1 VQILG
6 RGGDGRRRVRRDV
19 ESDDRR
25 ALPEREKEGA
35 QGGSA
40 KTEGEGAEGTG
51 GKRPSLTRKWQEQIQ
66 NAPLPQAKDRW
77 LQLRSPT
84 MPARNPRNTTSGQVI
99 SSSSPRTR
107 KLLSFCAT
115 TNKQVRQKS
124 TSLQPQQLSNRKG
137 ENKNRGFGT

>member
-1 VQILG
+1 MQILG

-51 GKRPSLTRKWQEQIQ
+51 GKTASLNSTRGWQRVLE
-66 NAPLPQAKDRW
+66 N
-77 LQLRSPT
+77 RSS
-84 MPARNPRNTTSGQVI
+84 R
-99 SSSSPRTR
+99 
-107 KLLSFCAT
+107 
-115 TNKQVRQKS
+115 
-124 TSLQPQQLSNRKG
+124 
-137 ENKNRGFGT
+137 